1 MKSEAFAAERDA
13 GKNRRSWTSHMT
25 PGAYEMRPCPGVPW
39 THLEEAALAG
49 FFSDGEVAGFQEAGP
64 QAAGLAAQALQE
76 QFTVRRDSAIQP
88 TMAGYA
94 LFGAH
99 PEALRPAW
107 RVTALR
113 LIGTESPVLAV
124 ERLDTEG
131 AAPQAIE
138 QVRAFVQRHL
148 GAEQEAGG
156 KRPDGPR
163 LPLAAAMEAVA
174 NAVAHRDYAAPSQVF
189 VRLYDDRLEVQNPGG
204 PLPGLTLEQLLAGGE
219 SCPRNPIIAGVLR
232 RMGFMAPVGRG
243 LVLIREEM
251 ARVGAPA
258 PEFDADAHY
267 FRVTLRARQAG
278 PG

>member
-1 MKSEAFAAERDA
+1 MKSETFAAERDTGGNHRA
-13 GKNRRSWTSHMT
+13 WISHAT

-49 FFSDGEVAGFQEAGP
+49 FFSDREAAGFQEAGS
-64 QAAGLAAQALQE
+64 QGAAVAAQALQE
-76 QFTVRRDSAIQP
+76 RFTVRRDSAIQP

-113 LIGTESPVLAV
+113 LIGTEPPVLAV

-138 QVRAFVQRHL
+138 EVRAFLQRHL

-156 KRPDGPR
+156 KGPNGPR

-204 PLPGLTLEQLLAGGE
+204 LLSGLTVEQLLAGGE
-219 SCPRNPIIAGVLR
+219 SCPRNPIIAGALH
-232 RMGFMAPVGRG
+232 RMGFMAPAGRG
-243 LVLIREEM
+243 LALIREEM
-251 ARVGAPA
+251 AGVGAPA
-258 PEFDADAHY
+258 PEFDADAHH
-267 FRVTLRARQAG
+267 FRVTLHVRAPAAG
-278 PG
+278 